1 MSQENVDHVRRS
13 FAAFADDGVEAAVL
27 FATPDAV
34 IYSMPGWPDDA
45 EYHGP
50 DGFRKL
56 AGQWE
61 ENFEDFGFEVFDVR
75 DAGAAVVALVDMT
88 GRIKG
93 SRASVNAQIGAVFSD
108 FRDGLFGC
116 SRYFSTWQEALEA
129 VGLSE

>member
-1 MSQENVDHVRRS
+1 VDHVRR
-13 FAAFADDGVEAAVL
+13 AYVAFADGGVEAAVV
-27 FATPDAV
+27 FAAPDAV
-34 IYSMPGWPDDA
+34 IRSMPGWPDDA

-56 AGQWE
+56 AAQWA
-61 ENFEDFGFEVFDVR
+61 ENFDDFGFEVFDVR
-75 DAGAAVVALVDMT
+75 DAGDSVVALVDMT

-108 FRDGLFGC
+108 FRDGLFGY
-116 SRYFSTWQEALEA
+116 SRYFSTWQDALEA